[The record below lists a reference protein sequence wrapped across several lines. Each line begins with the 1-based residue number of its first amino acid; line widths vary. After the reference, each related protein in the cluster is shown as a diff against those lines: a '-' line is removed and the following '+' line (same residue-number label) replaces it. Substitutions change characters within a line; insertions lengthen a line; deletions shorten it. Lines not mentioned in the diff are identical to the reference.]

1 MGPINDQGKPPNG
14 IYREFQCLSIQYE
27 TDTDAIQA
35 LLPDC
40 YQPTENPLVTAMFGY
55 YDGVDFMAGRGY
67 RIASFMVAA
76 RFDGEKDH
84 IEGDYVLVMYE
95 DDAFPIMTG
104 HALQG
109 IHKT

>member
-1 MGPINDQGKPPNG
+1 MKIDPNKFYLMPLIMGPINDQGKPPNG

-67 RIASFMVAA
+67 RIASFCGTV
-76 RFDGEKDH
+76 
-84 IEGDYVLVMYE
+84 
-95 DDAFPIMTG
+95 
-104 HALQG
+104 
-109 IHKT
+109 